1 VGLDFA
7 AIWTAPYSTWLLE
20 GVRVTLR
27 LTGIGIVGSTILA
40 LVLVLMRMS
49 GQKIASKIS
58 GGFVHFFRNTPF
70 PVQILFWYFGF
81 PAILPQSLQARL
93 YAGDFEF
100 TAAVFAL
107 ILYSGAYIAEH
118 FRSGIASIPKSQM
131 ESALSSGLTY
141 MQSMRYVILPQAFR
155 ISLPPLISEYL
166 SIAKNS
172 SVAMTIGVAELT
184 AMSRQVESYSFRAF
198 ESFMIASAVYLSLSL
213 LTSVL
218 LNWYNKRFLAA
229 RPS

>member
-81 PAILPQSLQARL
+81 PAILPQSL
-93 YAGDFEF
+93 AGKVVCRRF
-100 TAAVFAL
+100 
-107 ILYSGAYIAEH
+107 
-118 FRSGIASIPKSQM
+118 
-131 ESALSSGLTY
+131 
-141 MQSMRYVILPQAFR
+141 
-155 ISLPPLISEYL
+155 
-166 SIAKNS
+166 
-172 SVAMTIGVAELT
+172 
-184 AMSRQVESYSFRAF
+184 
-198 ESFMIASAVYLSLSL
+198 LSLQPLYL
-213 LTSVL
+213 L
-218 LNWYNKRFLAA
+218 
-229 RPS
+229 

>member
-58 GGFVHFFRNTPF
+58 GGFVHFFRNTPV
-70 PVQILFWYFGF
+70 PCADTLLVLRISRNTSAVAAGKV
-81 PAILPQSLQARL
+81 

-141 MQSMRYVILPQAFR
+141 MQSMRVCNTASGIQDQSSTVDQRIPEYRQRILR
-155 ISLPPLISEYL
+155 
-166 SIAKNS
+166 
-172 SVAMTIGVAELT
+172 
-184 AMSRQVESYSFRAF
+184 
-198 ESFMIASAVYLSLSL
+198 
-213 LTSVL
+213 
-218 LNWYNKRFLAA
+218 
-229 RPS
+229 